1 MNSTPERQKNGI
13 LKSGFKISRDI
24 LLGDIKLAAPL
35 LKHIIDNHQFQLLD
49 WRRQLGTVHLIYRN
63 AHHTRLEHS
72 FGVFELS
79 RRLTSTLY
87 SDAIAK
93 SRTVCHSVTRK
104 NGYLEVESGSPVEL
118 PPIEEFNL
126 LHVASILHDIGNY
139 PFCHQLERS
148 IVLGLP
154 SHEQM
159 GSMIIRRAF
168 SQVDFLDDNDLAAL
182 GLAKKRD
189 ALADIINT
197 KSKEPSLTAL
207 ESLFK
212 EVISGPYGVDFLD
225 YIYRDSLYCGFST
238 RSSADFILDHAVL
251 FFNKEEQ
258 AYYFGFT
265 QHVLHEL
272 ISLAYLRLDME
283 RKVYSNKT
291 HKIVTEMLASAIRAA
306 IDEARLNVNELC
318 LLTDDGLLSDLEHR
332 DSPQECRKMVHLIR
346 SRKLYEVI
354 HRFDALR
361 PDVNPTV
368 RHALRMWNLQQIN
381 LLKKRIYEELGD
393 RSVNEED
400 ILVSFPHPEER
411 VCKEGDIFVLLES
424 GEVKRLGDLDPW
436 ISYYEKEYIN
446 LRKYLIL
453 LSGEAFSRVGDRIK
467 ELLISN
473 FEKWVLEI
481 HGVEKFTVQSLEDK
495 LQSLTDVERHILSE
509 LLQRGLTAEELANKT
524 GKRRNTMVYHL
535 GKLDHKG
542 LVRKERRGKEV
553 IYNVL
558 AEYAQYISKRLDKT

>member
-1 MNSTPERQKNGI
+1 MNSTPEPQKYGI
-13 LKSGFKISRDI
+13 FKASFKISRDI
-24 LLGDIKLAAPL
+24 LLGDIKLGTPL
-35 LKHIIDNHQFQLLD
+35 LKRIIDSHQFQLLD

-72 FGVFELS
+72 FGVYELS
-79 RRLTSTLY
+79 RRLTSTLF
-87 SDAIAK
+87 SDAEAK
-93 SRTVCHSVTRK
+93 SRTVCYPVTRK
-104 NGYLEVESGSPVEL
+104 NGYLEVENGSPAKL
-118 PPIEEFNL
+118 PPVEEFNL

-154 SHEQM
+154 NHELI

-168 SQVDFLDDNDLAAL
+168 SQVDFLSDDDLVSL
-182 GLAKKRD
+182 GLAKKRE

-197 KSKEPSLTAL
+197 KSKEPSLTAP

-212 EVISGPYGVDFLD
+212 EVISGPYGMDFLD
-225 YIYRDSLYCGFST
+225 YIYRDSFYCGFST
-238 RSSADFILDHAVL
+238 RSSADFILDHSVL
-251 FFNKEEQ
+251 FFNEEKQ

-291 HKIVTEMLASAIRAA
+291 HKIVTEMLARAIRVA

-332 DSPQECRKMVHLIR
+332 DSPQECRKMVNLIR
-346 SRKLYEVI
+346 SRKLYEVV

-381 LLKKRIYEELGD
+381 ELKKRIHEELAD
-393 RSVNEED
+393 RSVDEED
-400 ILVSFPHPEER
+400 VLVSFPHPEER
-411 VCKEGDIFVLLES
+411 VCKEGDVLVLLES
-424 GEVKRLGDLDPW
+424 GEIRKLGDLDPW
-436 ISYYEKEYIN
+436 ISYYEKEYMN

-453 LSGEAFSRVGDRIK
+453 LSGDAFPRTGNRIK
-467 ELLISN
+467 ELLINN

-481 HGVEKFTVQSLEDK
+481 HGVERFTVQSLEDK
-495 LQSLTDVERHILSE
+495 LQSLTDVEQHILAE
-509 LLQRGLTAEELANKT
+509 LLQKGLTAEELAAKS

-535 GKLDHKG
+535 GKLNIE
-542 LVRKERRGKEV
+542 L
-553 IYNVL
+553 L
-558 AEYAQYISKRLDKT
+558 